1 MISKGMLIRTDT
13 VFFENRVASFSFIPK
28 FAFSPKSDLIVYY
41 IRSNGEVVS
50 EKTSVEFRNQ
60 LPNYLSLNLSETSCK
75 PGENVTLSVS
85 STMHSTVSL
94 LAIDQSVL
102 LLKKGND
109 ITKGDI
115 FSNFDEYNFVE
126 NSGPVFD
133 GPMFWRNPWWYET
146 YEMKFSVSLL
156 ATYNIDYN

>member
-13 VFFENRVASFSFIPK
+13 IFFENRVASFSFIPK

-41 IRSNGEVVS
+41 IRSNGEVIS

-60 LPNYLSLNLSETSCK
+60 LPNYVSLSLSETSCK

-102 LLKKGND
+102 QLKNGND

-126 NSGPVFD
+126 NSGPVFN
-133 GPMFWRNPWWYET
+133 GPMFGRSPWWYET
-146 YEMKFSVSLL
+146 YEKKFGVSLL
-156 ATYNIDYN
+156 SVL